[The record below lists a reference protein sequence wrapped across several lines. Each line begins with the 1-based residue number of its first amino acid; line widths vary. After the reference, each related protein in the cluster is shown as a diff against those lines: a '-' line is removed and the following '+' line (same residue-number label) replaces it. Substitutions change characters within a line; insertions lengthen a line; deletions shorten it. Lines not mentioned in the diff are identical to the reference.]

1 MSYDLLV
8 TPQNRWE
15 DEDSAGHM
23 SRSSGLFCVEG
34 IQARVSHF
42 GVKTGGGAA
51 RIVHVTSLW
60 RLRRDQVEGE

>member
-8 TPQNRWE
+8 APQNRWE

-23 SRSSGLFCVEG
+23 SRSSGLLYVEG
-34 IQARVSHF
+34 MQARVSHF

-51 RIVHVTSLW
+51 RIVHATSLR
-60 RLRRDQVEGE
+60 RLHRDQVGGE